1 MEIRDL
7 KYLLAY
13 IIPLFTL
20 VSISIG
26 GIFSFSTVIIA
37 FILIPVIELF
47 TKTDPVNL
55 SESQIE
61 NKITSK
67 YFDFLLYANVIWVY
81 GNLVYFGLVMQQ
93 DTHTKTEILGMVLS
107 MGIMFG
113 SNGINVAHELGHK
126 SGFWPQTVAKL
137 LLLPNLYMHFIIEH
151 NYGHHLKVA
160 TPEDPAT
167 SRYKEN
173 IFSFWIRSVSMSI
186 VSAWNI
192 EINRLKKAN
201 KPIWSFNNNMLLF
214 TIIQFT
220 YIVIIM
226 IIFSPFT
233 AMLLIF
239 SGLIGVLLLES
250 INYIEHYG
258 LVRRILPSGRYE
270 KVETFHSWNSD
281 HEAGRILLYELTRHS
296 DHHYKASKKY
306 QLLNHY
312 DESPQLPYGYP
323 TSILIALCP
332 PLWFRIM
339 NPRVNQWRKVY
350 LEGH

>member
-20 VSISIG
+20 VSISVG

-37 FILIPVIELF
+37 FILIPLIELF
-47 TKTDPVNL
+47 TKTDPDNL

-81 GNLVYFGLVMQQ
+81 GILIYFGLVMQQ

-107 MGIMFG
+107 VGIMFG

-126 SGFWPQTVAKL
+126 SGFWPQTIAKL

-173 IFSFWIRSVSMSI
+173 IFSFWIRSVSMSF

-192 EINRLKKAN
+192 EMNRLKKTN
-201 KPIWSFNNNMLLF
+201 IPVWSLNNNMLLF

-226 IIFSPFT
+226 IIFSPIT

-239 SGLIGVLLLES
+239 SGLVGVLLLES

-258 LVRRILPSGRYE
+258 LVRRVLPNGRYE

-339 NPRVNQWRKVY
+339 NPRVNNWRKVY